1 MESLSAADSRR
12 RLSDVPRSGGFFSP
26 RSTIE
31 VEKLFMEGSNRMF
44 GDDRQQ
50 MNKDIISLGIE

>member
-31 VEKLFMEGSNRMF
+31 VELFIEGSNRMI
-44 GDDRQQ
+44 GDNRQQ
-50 MNKDIISLGIE
+50 MNNGFILLGIE

>member
-31 VEKLFMEGSNRMF
+31 VELFIKSSNRMI
-44 GDDRQQ
+44 GDNRQQ
-50 MNKDIISLGIE
+50 MNNGFISLGIE

>member
-31 VEKLFMEGSNRMF
+31 VEKLFIKGSNRMF
-44 GDDRQQ
+44 GDNRQQ
-50 MNKDIISLGIE
+50 MNNDII